1 LEVKLHFIQ
10 TYSSQTLTKT
20 FYVNKILDQYK
31 NNNNQKKAQIK
42 QLIQDSFKQALVNKI
57 IQDHYQV
64 EFKNKE
70 RKPQFIKIE
79 KLNNL
84 IIGQTDVINF
94 YESAF

>member
-1 LEVKLHFIQ
+1 M
-10 TYSSQTLTKT
+10 
-20 FYVNKILDQYK
+20 
-31 NNNNQKKAQIK
+31 
-42 QLIQDSFKQALVNKI
+42 NKI

-79 KLNNL
+79 KQNNL
-84 IIGQTDVINF
+84 IIGQTNVINF